1 MFILWREQM
10 VYKIKCDRLL
20 EIDAQKSQVI
30 FEAENIDLS
39 FIEKLTAKEVA
50 HNCDLQKVLDYLDED
65 FLRGYITE
73 RFGIIM

>member
-1 MFILWREQM
+1 M

-39 FIEKLTAKEVA
+39 FIENLTAKEVA
-50 HNCDLQKVLDYLDED
+50 QNCDMKLVLDYLDDEYLQD
-65 FLRGYITE
+65 YIAE
-73 RFGIIM
+73 RFNIIL

>member
-1 MFILWREQM
+1 M

-39 FIEKLTAKEVA
+39 FIENLTAKEVA
-50 HNCDLQKVLDYLDED
+50 QDGDMKLVLDYLDDEYLQD
-65 FLRGYITE
+65 YIAE
-73 RFGIIM
+73 RFNIIL

>member
-1 MFILWREQM
+1 MFILWGEQM

-39 FIEKLTAKEVA
+39 FIENLTAKEVA
-50 HNCDLQKVLDYLDED
+50 QNCDLQKVLDYLDD
-65 FLRGYITE
+65 DYLQQYVAE
-73 RFGIIM
+73 RFNIIL

>member
-1 MFILWREQM
+1 M

-39 FIEKLTAKEVA
+39 FIENLTAKEVA
-50 HNCDLQKVLDYLDED
+50 QNCDMKLVLDFLDDEYLQD
-65 FLRGYITE
+65 YIAE
-73 RFGIIM
+73 RFNIIL

>member
-30 FEAENIDLS
+30 FEAENIDLN
-39 FIEKLTAKEVA
+39 FIETLTAKEVA
-50 HNCDLQKVLDYLDED
+50 QNCDLQKVLDYLDDD
-65 FLRGYITE
+65 FLRDYVAE
-73 RFGIIM
+73 RFNIIM

>member
-1 MFILWREQM
+1 M

-39 FIEKLTAKEVA
+39 FIENLTAKEVA
-50 HNCDLQKVLDYLDED
+50 HNCDLQKVLDYLDD
-65 FLRGYITE
+65 DYLQQYVAE
-73 RFGIIM
+73 RFNIIL